1 MKRFLRNTLLLGSF
15 LLLASAPASVK
26 AANNVLY
33 MPRVDAFTLAVE
45 NNDLLPTANEYT
57 NMIIADVDNFVNV
70 RTEPSTEAGIS
81 GRLYAQSVAKIIK
94 YSPIDASWI
103 QIQSGDVTG
112 YVKSDFFLIGSQAS
126 EILQAKADKGETL
139 TYAVSM
145 DEIIAQIKAQEA
157 LKKEQ
162 QKAQQTA
169 NPTVA
174 AVISEDSAQL
184 RQNIVDYALQY
195 VGNPYVHG
203 GNSLTT
209 GTDCSGFTSLIFAEF
224 GYSLSRTPSGQLSSN
239 GKKIEYSAIQPGD
252 IICYSSNGKTC
263 THVAIYIGDGQVVHA
278 ANSKKGIIIG
288 QADYNPI
295 IGVKNV
301 ID

>member
-1 MKRFLRNTLLLGSF
+1 MKRFLRNTLLLSSF
-15 LLLASAPASVK
+15 LLLASPFPAQ
-26 AANNVLY
+26 AANASLY
-33 MPRVDAFTLAVE
+33 MPRVDAFSLAE
-45 NNDLLPTANEYT
+45 ESPAFLPQADEYT
-57 NMIIADVDNFVNV
+57 NMIIANVDNFVNV
-70 RTEPSTEAGIS
+70 RTEPNTEAGIS

-94 YSPIDASWI
+94 YSPIDDSWI

-112 YVKSDFFLIGSQAS
+112 YVKSDFFLTGTEAGD
-126 EILQAKADKGETL
+126 ILKSKAANGESL

-157 LKKEQ
+157 LKKEKK
-162 QKAQQTA
+162 KAA
-169 NPTVA
+169 ESSPAVA

-184 RQNIVDYALQY
+184 RQNIIDYAVQF

-203 GNSLTT
+203 GNSLTN

-239 GKKIEYSAIQPGD
+239 GTKIEYSAIQPGD

-278 ANSKKGIIIG
+278 ANAKKGIVIG
-288 QADYNPI
+288 KADYNPI
-295 IGVKNV
+295 IGVKNI